1 VIAFLVV
8 LVAGFVAV
16 LVVLPRLPQIRAWK
30 ARRIAERDAADK
42 AVRIHQSRNV
52 EGGRRA

>member
-1 VIAFLVV
+1 MIAFLVV

-16 LVVLPRLPQIRAWK
+16 LVVLPRLPVIRAWK
-30 ARRIAERDAADK
+30 TQRIAERDAADK
-42 AVRIHQSRNV
+42 AVHIHQSRNV